1 MHFTAPV
8 GGGEMVGFFYSFA
21 PVHIFVTAMSSGGQI
36 CSRCASARI
45 GYGKSGA
52 KGCRP
57 AVNAAM
63 LRCGV
68 HCAPVLFE
76 SAFEGVSVIDPYVL
90 LGVARDADDAAI
102 KQAYRKVAKNAH
114 PDSGGDVDQ
123 FARLQTAYELLKD
136 PVRRRVFDDTGYDPQ
151 LADAKDLK
159 GLLMLETLVNE
170 FILDEREPGSFDP
183 VAAMRRKLTDDI
195 LKSRFHILELERHRS
210 RVRKHMDRL
219 GRKPETDVLGSML
232 RARSQSIADAIR
244 NAETQIE
251 VIEQAYTML
260 EGYSY
265 ELEAISLPEPMIKGE
280 AAE

>member
-1 MHFTAPV
+1 M
-8 GGGEMVGFFYSFA
+8 
-21 PVHIFVTAMSSGGQI
+21 
-36 CSRCASARI
+36 
-45 GYGKSGA
+45 
-52 KGCRP
+52 
-57 AVNAAM
+57 
-63 LRCGV
+63 
-68 HCAPVLFE
+68 
-76 SAFEGVSVIDPYVL
+76 IDPYVL

-102 KQAYRKVAKNAH
+102 KQAYRKVAKNVH

-195 LKSRFHILELERHRS
+195 LKSRFHILELERHRT

-244 NAETQIE
+244 SAEHQIE
-251 VIEQAYTML
+251 IIEQAYTML

-265 ELEAISLPEPMIKGE
+265 ELEPIALPEPLIKGE